1 MDRPVRRLRLEHGL
15 NIRDMGGFE
24 TKDGRVTA
32 FGKLLRA
39 GALQKL
45 TPEEWGRLKDYGV
58 RTVLD
63 LRSLA
68 EIETG
73 RDAVP
78 EGVEWYHCP
87 LQTEQIDAKDIT
99 GSAERA
105 FAGSLTE
112 GYLNIVKTNGTLLAL
127 AVRQLIAGLEK
138 GAVLFHCTAGKDR
151 TGILAS
157 CIFTLCGIS
166 QEDIIADYEVTYTYN
181 KKGMNRLLQML
192 DEEARG
198 RMEPLMRADA
208 ESMERLLAFYQE
220 IRLSKYLEAYGVT
233 EEEMETLKH
242 HFLV

>member
-1 MDRPVRRLRLEHGL
+1 MDRPVRRLRMEHGL

-24 TKDGRVTA
+24 TNDGRVTA

-39 GALQKL
+39 GVLQKL
-45 TPEEWGRLKDYGV
+45 TPQEWGRLKEYGV

-87 LQTEQIDAKDIT
+87 LQREQIDAKDIT

-105 FAGSLTE
+105 FAGSLTD
-112 GYLNIVKTNGTLLAL
+112 GYLNIVK
-127 AVRQLIAGLEK
+127 IAGLEK

-166 QEDIIADYEVTYTYN
+166 QEDIVADYEVTYTYN
-181 KKGMNRLLQML
+181 KKGMNRLLRML
-192 DEEARG
+192 DEETRG
-198 RMEPLMRADA
+198 RMEPLMRSDA

-220 IRLSKYLEAYGVT
+220 IRLSKYLEAYGLT

-242 HFLV
+242 YFLV